1 MNEIVLIIACV
12 AMGISIAA
20 TFACY
25 LIAKKFRDESM
36 EYTDFVVTQLIKS
49 EIRIAKMKMD
59 GEEDDEGI

>member
-12 AMGISIAA
+12 AMGISLAA

-36 EYTDFVVTQLIKS
+36 EYTNFVVTQLFES
-49 EIRIAKMKMD
+49 EIRIAKMYMD
-59 GEEDDEGI
+59 RKKDDEGI